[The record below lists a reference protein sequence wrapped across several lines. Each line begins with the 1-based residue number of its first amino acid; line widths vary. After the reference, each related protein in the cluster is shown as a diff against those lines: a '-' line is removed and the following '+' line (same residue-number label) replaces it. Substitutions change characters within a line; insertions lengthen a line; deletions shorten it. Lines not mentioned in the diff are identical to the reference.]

1 LVHSIDGESKKR
13 NIMVKP
19 TYEELERRVEELEK
33 MVNIKISPQEF
44 YFDTRDLIYFK
55 GYRDWSLDLYD
66 RKIED
71 VTGYKLEDFLDR
83 KIKWLDIVYPQDEQI
98 ARNAVK
104 QALKT
109 DKYYLAEY
117 RIVKKSGDL
126 GWIKIRGF
134 ITTDSHGDFLS
145 VRGVIN
151 DVTLEKYGQ
160 LTFETGTGGLAWT
173 NSLKDGLYIIS
184 KDHRIVFMNQT
195 LKDLI
200 GDHEGEVCYQA
211 LFERDSPCPWSV
223 MNKLEGGDVC
233 FIQEY
238 RLPKTDKIFQVRSIP
253 IKLEDGSIGKLG
265 HLKDITET
273 RKLEL
278 EVEEFAGRQRAV
290 EDAANRAELGIFILQ
305 DHDGVEARIRYANE
319 AISRITGYEYV
330 ELLNKGWADLVHPDN
345 LAESI
350 GRYRLR
356 QRGETLTQ
364 AYEIKM
370 VRKDGLPITVHGSF
384 AVSTHEGK
392 VATIGFLRDITER
405 KKGEKALWRSQRL
418 ASIGRLAAEIAHEMN
433 NPLTSVLTFC
443 KLANNILQQEPFP
456 IQRASELRNYI
467 SYLKSETERCAN
479 ISRNLLDFSR
489 QSEIEIRE
497 NDIHEILDKT
507 LTILRHRAGLDQIEI
522 LTDYA
527 PELPLLSCDF
537 KRLQQAFINIL
548 WNAIEAMP
556 QGGKLTVA
564 TRFTQEK
571 DRIEIKVSDTG
582 AGIPE
587 EDVEK
592 IFEPFFTTK
601 AEGKGVGLGLSVA
614 YGIIRQ
620 HQGEIHFQ
628 SKAGEGTHVTIHL
641 PPGPRTLPLDKSK
654 EEEYVFS
661 TGSQQA

>member
-1 LVHSIDGESKKR
+1 
-13 NIMVKP
+13 MAKP

-71 VTGYKLEDFLDR
+71 ITGYKLEDFLDR
-83 KIKWLDIVYPQDEQI
+83 KIKWLDIVYKKDEQI

-134 ITTDSHGDFLS
+134 ITTDSNGDFLS

-160 LTFETGTGGLAWT
+160 LSYEAGIGGLAWT
-173 NSLKDGLYIIS
+173 DSLKDGLYIIS

-195 LKDLI
+195 LKDLV

-223 MNKLEGGDVC
+223 MNRLEGSDVC

-238 RLPKTDKIFQVRSIP
+238 RLPRTDKIFQVRSIP
-253 IKLEDGSIGKLG
+253 IKLEDGSTGKLG

-278 EVEEFAGRQRAV
+278 EVEEFAGRQRAI

-305 DHDGVEARIRYANE
+305 DHEGVEARIRYANE
-319 AISRITGYEYV
+319 TTSRITGYEYD
-330 ELLNKGWADLVHPDN
+330 ELIGKGWADLVHPDSFE
-345 LAESI
+345 ESI
-350 GRYRLR
+350 ERYRLR
-356 QRGETLTQ
+356 QSGETLGQ

-370 VRKDGLPITVHGSF
+370 VRKDGVPITVHGSF
-384 AVSTHEGK
+384 AISTHEGK

-443 KLANNILQQEPFP
+443 KLASNILQQEPFP
-456 IQRASELRNYI
+456 TQRASELRDYI

-507 LTILRHRAGLDQIEI
+507 LTILRHRAGLDAIEI
-522 LTDYA
+522 QTDYA
-527 PELPLLSCDF
+527 PELPFLSCDF
-537 KRLQQAFINIL
+537 KRLQQAFVNIL

-556 QGGKLTVA
+556 EGGKLTVA
-564 TRFTQEK
+564 TRFDQEK
-571 DRIEIKVSDTG
+571 DRIGIKVSDTG
-582 AGIPE
+582 VGIPDE
-587 EDVEK
+587 EVER
-592 IFEPFFTTK
+592 IFEPFYTTK

-620 HQGEIHFQ
+620 HRGEIHFQ
-628 SKAGEGTHVTIHL
+628 SKVGEGTHVTIHL
-641 PPGPRTLPLDKSK
+641 PPGPRDLSLEEPK
-654 EEEYVFS
+654 EGEYVFATS
-661 TGSQQA
+661 SGQVGKQ

>member
-1 LVHSIDGESKKR
+1 
-13 NIMVKP
+13 MAKP
-19 TYEELERRVEELEK
+19 TYEELQHRVGELEK
-33 MVNIKISPQEF
+33 MVNFKISPQEF

-71 VTGYKLEDFLDR
+71 ITGYKLEDFLDR
-83 KIKWLDIVYPQDEQI
+83 KVKWLDIVYDKDEKI
-98 ARNAVK
+98 ARNAVR

-126 GWIKIRGF
+126 AWIKIRGF
-134 ITTDSHGDFLS
+134 ITTDSKGDFLS

-151 DVTLEKYGQ
+151 DVTLEKYGD
-160 LTFETGTGGLAWT
+160 LTFESGSDSLAWT

-195 LKDLI
+195 LKDLV

-223 MNKLEGGDVC
+223 MNKIEGEDVC

-238 RLPKTDKIFQVRSIP
+238 RLPKTGRFFQVRSIP

-278 EVEEFAGRQRAV
+278 EVEEFAGRQRAI
-290 EDAANRAELGIFILQ
+290 EDAANRAALGIFILQ
-305 DHDGVEARIRYANE
+305 DHDGLEARFRYANQ
-319 AISRITGYEYV
+319 SFSTITGFEPH
-330 ELLNKGWADLVHPDN
+330 ELLYKSWADLVQPDN
-345 LAESI
+345 LQESME
-350 GRYRLR
+350 RYRLR
-356 QRGETLTQ
+356 QRGEILDQ

-370 VRKDGLPITVHGSF
+370 IRKDGMPITVHASF
-384 AVSTHEGK
+384 ALSNHEGK

-443 KLANNILQQEPFP
+443 KLATGILQQEPFP
-456 IQRASELRNYI
+456 EQRLSDLRNYI
-467 SYLKSETERCAN
+467 SYLHSETERCAN

-507 LTILRHRAGLDQIEI
+507 LTILRHRAGLDEI
-522 LTDYA
+522 KIHTDYGA
-527 PELPLLSCDF
+527 ELPFLSCDF
-537 KRLQQAFINIL
+537 KRLQQAFVNIL

-556 QGGKLTVA
+556 EGGTLTV
-564 TRFTQEK
+564 TSNFDREK
-571 DRIEIKVSDTG
+571 DRIEIQVSDTG
-582 AGIPE
+582 VGIPE
-587 EDVEK
+587 DEVEK
-592 IFEPFFTTK
+592 IFEPFFTSK
-601 AEGKGVGLGLSVA
+601 ADGKGVGLGLSVA

-620 HQGEIHFQ
+620 HQGEIHIH
-628 SKAGEGTHVTIHL
+628 SKVGEGTRFSIQL
-641 PPGPRTLPLDKSK
+641 PSGPSTLPLEEQK
-654 EEEYVFS
+654 EEEYIF
-661 TGSQQA
+661 TTAAHTK

>member
-1 LVHSIDGESKKR
+1 
-13 NIMVKP
+13 MAKP

-83 KIKWLDIVYPQDEQI
+83 KIKWLDIVYPKDEQI
-98 ARNAVK
+98 ARNAVR

-134 ITTDSHGDFLS
+134 VTTDSKGDFLS

-195 LKDLI
+195 LKDLV
-200 GDHEGEVCYQA
+200 GNHEGEVCYQA

-223 MNKLEGGDVC
+223 MNKLEGGDAC

-238 RLPKTDKIFQVRSIP
+238 RLPKTEKIFQVRSIP

-278 EVEEFAGRQRAV
+278 EVEEFAGRQRAI

-305 DHDGVEARIRYANE
+305 DHEGVEARIRYANE
-319 AISRITGYEYV
+319 ATSRITGYDYV
-330 ELLNKGWADLVHPDN
+330 ELLDRGLADLVHPED
-345 LAESI
+345 LEKAI
-350 GRYRLR
+350 DRYRLR
-356 QRGETLTQ
+356 QKGEPLDQ

-370 VRKDGLPITVHGSF
+370 IRKDGVPITVHGSF

-433 NPLTSVLTFC
+433 NPLTSVLTFS

-456 IQRASELRNYI
+456 TQRTSELRNYI
-467 SYLKSETERCAN
+467 SYLKSETERCAH

-489 QSEIEIRE
+489 QSEIEIRD
-497 NDIHEILDKT
+497 NDIQEILDKT
-507 LTILRHRAGLDQIEI
+507 LTILRHRAGLDEIEI
-522 LTDYA
+522 QTHYS

-537 KRLQQAFINIL
+537 KRLQQAFVNIL

-564 TRFTQEK
+564 TRFDQEN
-571 DRIEIKVSDTG
+571 DRIEIRVSDTG
-582 AGIPE
+582 PGIPE
-587 EDVEK
+587 EEVEK

-614 YGIIRQ
+614 YGVIRQ

-628 SKAGEGTHVTIHL
+628 SEVGQGTDVIIHL
-641 PPGPRTLPLDKSK
+641 PPGSRSLPIDDRK
-654 EEEYVFS
+654 EEEYVFATNS
-661 TGSQQA
+661 GRTGGQ

>member
-1 LVHSIDGESKKR
+1 
-13 NIMVKP
+13 MAKP
-19 TYEELERRVEELEK
+19 TYEELERRVEVLEK

-71 VTGYKLEDFLDR
+71 ITGYQLEDFLDR
-83 KIKWLDIVYPQDEQI
+83 KIKWLDIVYHKDEQI

-134 ITTDSHGDFLS
+134 ITTDSKGDFLS

-160 LTFETGTGGLAWT
+160 LTFESGTGGLAWT

-195 LKDLI
+195 LKDLV
-200 GDHEGEVCYQA
+200 GDHEGEVCYEA
-211 LFERDSPCPWSV
+211 LFDRDSPCPWSV

-238 RLPKTDKIFQVRSIP
+238 RLPKTGRIFQVRSIP
-253 IKLEDGSIGKLG
+253 IKLEDGSVGKLG

-278 EVEEFAGRQRAV
+278 EVEEFAGRQRAI

-305 DHDGVEARIRYANE
+305 DHDGVEARIRFANE
-319 AISRITGYEYV
+319 AISRITGYDYV
-330 ELLNKGWADLVHPDN
+330 ELIDKSLADLVHPEN
-345 LAESI
+345 LEKVI
-350 GRYRLR
+350 ERYRIR
-356 QRGETLTQ
+356 QRGETLDQ

-370 VRKDGLPITVHGSF
+370 VRKDSMPITVHGSF
-384 AVSTHEGK
+384 AISTHEGK

-456 IQRASELRNYI
+456 TQRASELRDYM
-467 SYLKSETERCAN
+467 SYLNSETERCAN

-507 LTILRHRAGLDQIEI
+507 LTILRHRAGMDEIEI
-522 LTDYA
+522 HTVYA
-527 PELPLLSCDF
+527 QELPFLSCDF
-537 KRLQQAFINIL
+537 KRLQQAFVNVL

-556 QGGKLTVA
+556 EGGKLTVA
-564 TRFTQEK
+564 TRFHQGK
-571 DRIEIKVSDTG
+571 DRIEIRISDTG

-587 EDVEK
+587 EDVER
-592 IFEPFFTTK
+592 IFEPFYTTK

-620 HQGEIHFQ
+620 HRGEIHFQ
-628 SKAGEGTHVTIHL
+628 SEVGEGTHVTIYL
-641 PPGPRTLPLDKSK
+641 PPGPPTLSMDEKK
-654 EEEYVFS
+654 EEQYVFAS
-661 TGSQQA
+661 SGQASKQ

>member
-1 LVHSIDGESKKR
+1 
-13 NIMVKP
+13 MAKP
-19 TYEELERRVEELEK
+19 TYEELARRVEELEK

-71 VTGYKLEDFLDR
+71 ITGYKLEDFLDR
-83 KIKWLDIVYPQDEQI
+83 KIKWLDIVYKKDEQI

-117 RIVKKSGDL
+117 RIVRKSGDL

-134 ITTDSHGDFLS
+134 ITTDSNGDFLS

-151 DVTLEKYGQ
+151 DITLEKYGQ
-160 LTFETGTGGLAWT
+160 LTFETGTEGLAWT

-184 KDHRIVFMNQT
+184 TDHRIVFMNQT
-195 LKDLI
+195 LKDLV
-200 GDHEGEVCYQA
+200 GDHEGEVCYEA

-223 MNKLEGGDVC
+223 MKQLEGGDVC

-238 RLPKTDKIFQVRSIP
+238 RLPKTERIFQVRSIP
-253 IKLEDGSIGKLG
+253 IKLEDGSVGKLG

-278 EVEEFAGRQRAV
+278 EVEEFAGRQRAI

-305 DHDGVEARIRYANE
+305 DHDGVEARIRFANQ
-319 AISRITGYEYV
+319 AIARITGYEYI
-330 ELLNKGWADLVHPDN
+330 ELIDKGLADLVHPED
-345 LAESI
+345 LERVI
-350 GRYRLR
+350 ERYRLR
-356 QRGETLTQ
+356 QRGEPLDQ

-384 AVSTHEGK
+384 AISTHEGK

-433 NPLTSVLTFC
+433 NPLTSVLTFS

-456 IQRASELRNYI
+456 TQRASELRTYI
-467 SYLKSETERCAN
+467 SYLNSETERCAN

-507 LTILRHRAGLDQIEI
+507 LTILRHRAGMDEIEI
-522 LTDYA
+522 HTVYA
-527 PELPLLSCDF
+527 QKLPLLSCDF
-537 KRLQQAFINIL
+537 KRLQQAFVNVL

-556 QGGKLTVA
+556 EGGKLTVA
-564 TRFTQEK
+564 TRFDREK
-571 DRIEIKVSDTG
+571 DRIEIRVSDTG

-587 EDVEK
+587 QDVER
-592 IFEPFFTTK
+592 IFEPFYTTK

-628 SKAGEGTHVTIHL
+628 SEVGEGTQVTIHL
-641 PPGPRTLPLDKSK
+641 PPGPLTLSMDEQK
-654 EEEYVFS
+654 EEQYIFAS
-661 TGSQQA
+661 SSRQASKQ

>member
-1 LVHSIDGESKKR
+1 
-13 NIMVKP
+13 MAKP
-19 TYEELERRVEELEK
+19 TYEELQRRVGELEK
-33 MVNIKISPQEF
+33 MVNFKISPQEF

-71 VTGYKLEDFLDR
+71 ITGYKLEDFLDR
-83 KIKWLDIVYPQDEQI
+83 KVKWLDIVYDKDKEI
-98 ARNAVK
+98 AREAVK

-117 RIVKKSGDL
+117 RIVKESGDL
-126 GWIKIRGF
+126 SWIKIRGF
-134 ITTDSHGDFLS
+134 ITTDANGDFLS
-145 VRGVIN
+145 VRGVLN

-160 LTFETGTGGLAWT
+160 FTFESKGGGLAWT

-195 LKDLI
+195 LIDLV
-200 GDHEGEVCYQA
+200 GDHIGEVCYEA
-211 LFERDSPCPWSV
+211 LFDRQTPCPWSV
-223 MNKLEGGDVC
+223 MDQIEEGDVC
-233 FIQEY
+233 FLQEY
-238 RLPKTDKIFQVRSIP
+238 NLPKTRRIFQVRSIP

-278 EVEEFAGRQRAV
+278 EVEEFAGRQRAI

-305 DHDGVEARIRYANE
+305 NHEGIEARFRYANN
-319 AISRITGYEYV
+319 AFSTITGYESI
-330 ELLNKGWADLVHPDN
+330 ELLNKGLTDLVHPRSRQE
-345 LAESI
+345 AME
-350 GRYRLR
+350 RYQLR
-356 QRGETLTQ
+356 QKGETQ
-364 AYEIKM
+364 DRAYEIDM
-370 VRKDGLPITVHGSF
+370 VRKDGMPITVHGSF
-384 AVSTHEGK
+384 ALSSHEGK

-418 ASIGRLAAEIAHEMN
+418 ASVGRLAAEIAHEMN

-443 KLANNILQQEPFP
+443 KLATGIVQQEPFP
-456 IQRASELRNYI
+456 EQRLSDLRNYI
-467 SYLKSETERCAN
+467 SYLHSETERCAN

-507 LTILRHRAGLDQIEI
+507 LTILRHRAGLDEI
-522 LTDYA
+522 KIHTDYA
-527 PELPLLSCDF
+527 AELPFLSCDF
-537 KRLQQAFINIL
+537 KRLQQAFVNIL

-556 QGGKLTVA
+556 EGGTLTV
-564 TRFTQEK
+564 TSNFDREK
-571 DRIEIKVSDTG
+571 DRIEIQVSDTG
-582 AGIPE
+582 VGIPDD
-587 EDVEK
+587 DVER
-592 IFEPFFTTK
+592 IFEPFFTSK

-620 HQGEIHFQ
+620 HHGEIHIH
-628 SKAGEGTHVTIHL
+628 SKVGEGTRFSIQL
-641 PPGPRTLPLDKSK
+641 PPGSNTLSVEEQK
-654 EEEYVFS
+654 EEEYIF
-661 TGSQQA
+661 TTAAHTK

>member
-1 LVHSIDGESKKR
+1 
-13 NIMVKP
+13 MTKP
-19 TYEELERRVEELEK
+19 SYEELERRVEELEK

-55 GYRDWSLDLYD
+55 GYRDWSIDLYD

-71 VTGYKLEDFLDR
+71 ITGYKLEDFLDR
-83 KIKWLDIVYPQDEQI
+83 KIRWLDIVYDRDEQI

-134 ITTDSHGDFLS
+134 ITTDSRGDFLS

-160 LTFETGTGGLAWT
+160 LTFESGTGGLAWT

-195 LKDLI
+195 LKDFL
-200 GDHEGEVCYQA
+200 GDHEGELCYQA
-211 LFERDSPCPWSV
+211 LFDRDSPCPWSV
-223 MNKLEGGDVC
+223 MNKLESGDVC

-238 RLPKTDKIFQVRSIP
+238 RLPKTDRVFQVRSIP
-253 IKLEDGSIGKLG
+253 IKLEDGSVGKLG

-278 EVEEFAGRQRAV
+278 EIEEFAGRQRAIV
-290 EDAANRAELGIFILQ
+290 DAANRAELGILILQ

-319 AISRITGYEYV
+319 ATSRITGYDEA
-330 ELLNKGWADLVHPDN
+330 ELIHKGLADLVHSED
-345 LAESI
+345 LDKVIE
-350 GRYRLR
+350 RYRLR
-356 QRGETLTQ
+356 QKGETLDQ

-370 VRKDGLPITVHGSF
+370 VRKDGVPITVHGSF
-384 AVSTHEGK
+384 AISTHEGK

-418 ASIGRLAAEIAHEMN
+418 ASVGRLAAEIAHEIN

-456 IQRASELRNYI
+456 TQRTSELRDYI

-507 LTILRHRAGLDQIEI
+507 LTILRHRAGLDEIEI
-522 LTDYA
+522 QTDYA
-527 PELPLLSCDF
+527 PELPFLSCDF
-537 KRLQQAFINIL
+537 KRLQQAFVNIL

-556 QGGKLTVA
+556 EGGTLTV
-564 TRFTQEK
+564 TSRFAQEK
-571 DRIEIKVSDTG
+571 DRIEIRVSDTG
-582 AGIPE
+582 TGIPE
-587 EDVEK
+587 EDVER
-592 IFEPFFTTK
+592 IFEPFYTTK

-620 HQGEIHFQ
+620 HQGEIHFH
-628 SKAGEGTHVTIHL
+628 SEAGQGTQVTILL
-641 PPGPRTLPLDKSK
+641 PPGPRTLPIEEKK
-654 EEEYVFS
+654 EEEYVFAA
-661 TGSQQA
+661 GSRQAQ

>member
-1 LVHSIDGESKKR
+1 MAKA
-13 NIMVKP
+13 

-71 VTGYKLEDFLDR
+71 VTGYRLEDFLDR
-83 KIKWLDIVYPQDEQI
+83 KIKWLDIVYHKDEEI

-117 RIVKKSGDL
+117 RIVKKTGDI

-134 ITTDSHGDFLS
+134 ITTDANGDFLS

-160 LTFETGTGGLAWT
+160 LTFESGTGGLAWT
-173 NSLKDGLYIIS
+173 NSLKDGLYIIAR
-184 KDHRIVFMNQT
+184 DHRIVFMNQT
-195 LKDLI
+195 LKDLV
-200 GDHEGEVCYQA
+200 GDHEGELCYHA

-238 RLPKTDKIFQVRSIP
+238 RLPKTGRIFQVRSIP

-278 EVEEFAGRQRAV
+278 AVEEFAGRQRAI
-290 EDAANRAELGIFILQ
+290 EDAANRAALGIFILQ

-319 AISRITGYEYV
+319 ATSMITGYDYG
-330 ELLNKGWADLVHPDN
+330 ELIDRGLADLLHPENLNKVI
-345 LAESI
+345 E
-350 GRYRLR
+350 RYRLR
-356 QRGETLTQ
+356 QKGETPDQ

-370 VRKDGLPITVHGSF
+370 VRKDGVPITVHGSF
-384 AVSTHEGK
+384 ALSTHEGK
-392 VATIGFLRDITER
+392 LATIGFLRDITER

-443 KLANNILQQEPFP
+443 KLANNILQHEPFP
-456 IQRASELRNYI
+456 TQRAAELRDYI

-489 QSEIEIRE
+489 QSEIEIRD

-507 LTILRHRAGLDQIEI
+507 LTILRHRAGLDEIEI
-522 LTDYA
+522 QTDYH

-537 KRLQQAFINIL
+537 KRLQQAFVNIL

-556 QGGKLTVA
+556 EGGKLTVT
-564 TRFTQEK
+564 TRFDREK
-571 DRIEIKVSDTG
+571 DRIEIRVSDTG
-582 AGIPE
+582 PGIPE
-587 EDVEK
+587 EDVER
-592 IFEPFFTTK
+592 IFEPFYTTK

-628 SKAGEGTHVTIHL
+628 SEVGQGTHVTIHL
-641 PPGPRTLPLDKSK
+641 PPGPRTLPLEKK
-654 EEEYVFS
+654 QEVEYVFS
-661 TGSQQA
+661 REGRQASRQDQD

>member
-1 LVHSIDGESKKR
+1 
-13 NIMVKP
+13 MAKP
-19 TYEELERRVEELEK
+19 TYEELQRRVEELEK
-33 MVNIKISPQEF
+33 MVNFKISPQEF

-71 VTGYKLEDFLDR
+71 MTGYKLEDFLDR
-83 KIKWLDIVYPQDEQI
+83 KVKWLDIVYDKDEKI
-98 ARNAVK
+98 ARDAVR

-126 GWIKIRGF
+126 AWIKIRGF
-134 ITTDSHGDFLS
+134 VTTDSKGDFLS
-145 VRGVIN
+145 VRGVLN
-151 DVTLEKYGQ
+151 DVTLEKYGE
-160 LTFETGTGGLAWT
+160 LTFESGSDTLAWT
-173 NSLKDGLYIIS
+173 NSLRDGLYIIS

-195 LKDLI
+195 LKDLV

-223 MNKLEGGDVC
+223 MNKLEGEDVC

-238 RLPKTDKIFQVRSIP
+238 RLPKTGRFFQVRSIP

-278 EVEEFAGRQRAV
+278 AVEEFAGRQRAV
-290 EDAANRAELGIFILQ
+290 EDAANRAALGIFILQ
-305 DHDGVEARIRYANE
+305 DHDGLEARFRYANE
-319 AISRITGYEYV
+319 AFSTITGFEPD
-330 ELLNKGWADLVHPDN
+330 ELLDKSWTALVQPDN
-345 LAESI
+345 LQESMK
-350 GRYRLR
+350 RYRLR
-356 QRGETLTQ
+356 QRGEILDQ

-370 VRKDGLPITVHGSF
+370 VRKDGMPITVHASF
-384 AVSTHEGK
+384 ALSSHEGK
-392 VATIGFLRDITER
+392 TATIGFLRDITER

-418 ASIGRLAAEIAHEMN
+418 ASVGRLAAEIAHEMN

-443 KLANNILQQEPFP
+443 KLAAGILQQEPFP
-456 IQRASELRNYI
+456 EQRLSDLRNYI
-467 SYLKSETERCAN
+467 SYLHSETERCAN

-507 LTILRHRAGLDQIEI
+507 LTILRHRAGLDEI
-522 LTDYA
+522 KIHTDYA
-527 PELPLLSCDF
+527 AELPFLSCDF
-537 KRLQQAFINIL
+537 KRLQQAFVNIL

-556 QGGKLTVA
+556 EGGTLTV
-564 TRFTQEK
+564 TSNFDREK
-571 DRIEIKVSDTG
+571 DRIEIQVIDTG
-582 AGIPE
+582 VGIPE
-587 EDVEK
+587 DDVER
-592 IFEPFFTTK
+592 ILEPFFTSK
-601 AEGKGVGLGLSVA
+601 ADGKGVGLGLSVA

-620 HQGEIHFQ
+620 HQGEIHIH
-628 SKAGEGTHVTIHL
+628 SKVGEGTRFSIQL
-641 PPGPRTLPLDKSK
+641 PPGPSTLSLEEQQEEQYIFTTTARTK
-654 EEEYVFS
+654 
-661 TGSQQA
+661 